1 MPEIITEIEQP
12 KESFVKKYGG
22 VIFWGALIAMPALNT
37 TSAIFNY
44 KNICKQLEIAKIAEA
59 VAAKQ

>member
-1 MPEIITEIEQP
+1 MPDVILETEQP

-22 VIFWGALIAMPALNT
+22 V
-37 TSAIFNY
+37 IFNY

-59 VAAKQ
+59 AATTK

>member
-1 MPEIITEIEQP
+1 MPEIITEIQQP

-44 KNICKQLEIAKIAEA
+44 KNIRTQLEIAKIAEA
-59 VAAKQ
+59 VAAKK